1 MSIKNS
7 IFRTLKGAAIG
18 VAIIIPGISGGTVAV
33 LLEIYEEMIKAISS
47 LRKEFKKKCIIFITY
62 FNRNDY
68 CFWYNVFSN
77 EICTFI
83 YTITNNFFICGT
95 NDWLMS

>member
-47 LRKEFKKKCIIFITY
+47 LRKELY
-62 FNRNDY
+62 Y
-68 CFWYNVFSN
+68 
-77 EICTFI
+77 I
-83 YTITNNFFICGT
+83 YYLF
-95 NDWLMS
+95 

>member
-47 LRKEFKKKCIIFITY
+47 LRKEFKKVY
-62 FNRNDY
+62 Y
-68 CFWYNVFSN
+68 
-77 EICTFI
+77 I
-83 YTITNNFFICGT
+83 YYLF
-95 NDWLMS
+95 

>member
-47 LRKEFKKKCIIFITY
+47 LRKEFKKSVLYLHKYHIFVQTV
-62 FNRNDY
+62 
-68 CFWYNVFSN
+68 CTKWYL
-77 EICTFI
+77 
-83 YTITNNFFICGT
+83 NFQ
-95 NDWLMS
+95 

>member
-7 IFRTLKGAAIG
+7 IFRALKGAAIG

-47 LRKEFKKKCIIFITY
+47 LRKEFKKSVDIRLKMT
-62 FNRNDY
+62 
-68 CFWYNVFSN
+68 
-77 EICTFI
+77 
-83 YTITNNFFICGT
+83 YTIGVANKGRINPV
-95 NDWLMS
+95 

>member
-47 LRKEFKKKCIIFITY
+47 LRKEFKKSVLYLLPILIG
-62 FNRNDY
+62 R
-68 CFWYNVFSN
+68 
-77 EICTFI
+77 
-83 YTITNNFFICGT
+83 
-95 NDWLMS
+95 LLLLA

>member
-7 IFRTLKGAAIG
+7 IFRALKGAAIG

-47 LRKEFKKKCIIFITY
+47 LRK
-62 FNRNDY
+62 
-68 CFWYNVFSN
+68 
-77 EICTFI
+77 
-83 YTITNNFFICGT
+83 
-95 NDWLMS
+95 